1 MNLNCLL
8 AGVGGQGTVLA
19 SKIIAQTAINQAY
32 PAHTSETIGMA
43 QRGGSVVS
51 HVRLGQESCSPAIPK
66 GQAEVVIGFEP
77 AEAVRNISYLHNEGT
92 VLLNVNPIM
101 PVTASLGVGAYEV
114 EKIISFAKQQAK
126 KVIVIDGNALCKKAG
141 SAKVLNVIML
151 GVAIKAQLLPFTKA
165 DIIKT
170 LEENLPPRFLKLNRK
185 AFDIGYS
192 YDVRECAK

>member
-1 MNLNCLL
+1 
-8 AGVGGQGTVLA
+8 
-19 SKIIAQTAINQAY
+19 
-32 PAHTSETIGMA
+32 
-43 QRGGSVVS
+43 
-51 HVRLGQESCSPAIPK
+51 
-66 GQAEVVIGFEP
+66 
-77 AEAVRNISYLHNEGT
+77 
-92 VLLNVNPIM
+92 M

-114 EKIISFAKQQAK
+114 EKIIAFAKQQAK